1 MWVSCRLKVR
11 SRASADTAPENPL
24 PDSFAGVTNFVHI
37 VDTMIATRPGFR
49 YENCANGGT
58 LLSILAAC
66 LQTSLTTHVRRV
78 RLGHFKG
85 LALARRF
92 TFITTNDAATS
103 KVAYRQTHWLNSH
116 AINPLQLKCDVQ
128 VASSNLNYTLRTCLL
143 GAWLLAMPPAL
154 DIAHNA
160 AYKAHIGKSCTN
172 TL

>member
-1 MWVSCRLKVR
+1 MP
-11 SRASADTAPENPL
+11 ASADTAPENPL
-24 PDSFAGVTNFVHI
+24 PDSFAGVTNFLHVI
-37 VDTMIATRPGFR
+37 DTMIATRPGFR
-49 YENCANGGT
+49 YENCANGGG
-58 LLSILAAC
+58 LLPTIHLSGLFPF
-66 LQTSLTTHVRRV
+66 QTSLTTQVWWV

-92 TFITTNDAATS
+92 TFITTNDAASS